1 MSRQSCNKIIS
12 WFMHDPDINDQFV
25 HGFIKAYFPHIDE
38 PIHDVSLQHTDSSGR
53 RRKKKEDIVNA
64 IRVQGVIEMVGA
76 SIVSIK
82 ANEGTYKDICC
93 VVIFW
98 LCYS

>member
-25 HGFIKAYFPHIDE
+25 DGFIKAYFPHIDE

-64 IRVQGVIEMVGA
+64 KGA
-76 SIVSIK
+76 GSHRDGGSIYCIDKSK
-82 ANEGTYKDICC
+82 
-93 VVIFW
+93 
-98 LCYS
+98 